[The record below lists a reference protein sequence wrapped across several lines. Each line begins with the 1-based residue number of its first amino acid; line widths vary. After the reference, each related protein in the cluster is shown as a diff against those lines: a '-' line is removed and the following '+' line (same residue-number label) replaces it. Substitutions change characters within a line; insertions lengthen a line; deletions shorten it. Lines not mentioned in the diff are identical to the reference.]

1 MPLKKRYCCR
11 VAAAVVVILFLAY
24 HVIGAQSFSALQV
37 SELESQVT
45 EGEKLTIY
53 GSIDKKLRKENGFD
67 FYLKLANQK
76 EFVSVVLGDDGIS
89 ENLKTGQVVRV
100 TGEVVSFDES
110 PNPGNF
116 NQKFYYQKQ
125 NIYVKLQNATATV
138 CEDKVTMFSALKE
151 ELWEMQQSMTDKIVF
166 YAGEEYGGILSAM
179 VLGED
184 VYVDPELK
192 ELLQKSGIGHLLAIS
207 GLHVSFIGAGLYKIM
222 RKMKIPISMSAV
234 FSGVV
239 LTFYI
244 LMIGGGTSALR
255 AWIMFLLQM
264 GANITGR
271 EYDGKTALAV
281 AALVV
286 LGREPVLL
294 FDAGFLLS
302 FGAVLGIYAIAPA
315 LKIKVPLAIQSILFP
330 IQLYYYYEIC
340 IYSLV
345 WNLFAIPLST
355 IALGSGIIG
364 VILSQISFVPE
375 ILVRI
380 ILGAG
385 KIVIWI
391 YETGSAFVLDLP
403 FSRWVIGQPTFLW
416 MGFYYVM
423 LILCVVFQ
431 LRRKEVGTKKRSR
444 WIFLGKWLPAMAV
457 LLLVVG
463 TKFPSNELKI
473 TMLNVG
479 QGDCFLIQSPEGGNY
494 LVDGGSSSV
503 NKVGQYRIEPYLKQQ
518 GIGKLDYVWVTHG
531 DSDHVNGILELLERK
546 RVGVVIG
553 HLILPP
559 KIYWNENILE
569 LVAVA
574 KTTGTQIHIMSQG
587 QRLEEGEMKV
597 YCLWP
602 AAEEEGLDENQA
614 SIVLSL
620 TYGSFD
626 MLFTGD
632 LEKEAEE
639 AVALYIEDGQ
649 RKNVLPDKYEV
660 LKVGHHGSKNSTSEE
675 FLEKVKPVIGL
686 ISAGENNR
694 YGHPHADTI
703 ERMEKIGCE
712 MYMTQESGMI
722 KISTDGKNV
731 LIDK

>member
-1 MPLKKRYCCR
+1 MKKRYCCQM
-11 VAAAVVVILFLAY
+11 AAAVVVILFLAY
-24 HVIGAQSFSALQV
+24 YVIGAQSFSALQI

-45 EGEKLTIY
+45 EGEIITIK
-53 GSIDKKLRKENGFD
+53 GSIYKKLRKEEGFD
-67 FYLKLANQK
+67 FYLKPNNYEELVY
-76 EFVSVVLGDDGIS
+76 VSMADSSIS
-89 ENLKTGQVVRV
+89 ENLKIGQIVNV
-100 TGEVVSFDES
+100 TGEVMVFDES

-125 NIYVKLQNATATV
+125 NIYVKIQDALVVVYNR
-138 CEDKVTMFSALKE
+138 KIPLFSALKE
-151 ELWEMQQSMTDKIVF
+151 EMWNLQQMLSDQIVF
-166 YAGEEYGGILSAM
+166 YAGERYGGILSAM
-179 VLGED
+179 VVGED
-184 VYVDPELK
+184 VYVDAELK

-207 GLHVSFIGAGLYKIM
+207 GLHVSFIGAGLYKVM
-222 RKMKIPISMSAV
+222 RKMKLPISISAV
-234 FSGVV
+234 FSGVA

-244 LMIGGGTSALR
+244 LMIGGGTSAIR

-286 LGREPVLL
+286 LGGEQVLL

-302 FGAVLGIYAIAPA
+302 FGAVLGIYAISPV

-340 IYSLV
+340 IYSLI

-364 VILSQISFVPE
+364 AMLSQILFVPE
-375 ILVRI
+375 VLISIV
-380 ILGAG
+380 LGAG
-385 KIVIWI
+385 KLVVWF
-391 YETGSAFVLDLP
+391 YEKGSELVLDLP
-403 FSRWVIGQPTFLW
+403 FSRWVIGQPSFLW
-416 MGFYYVM
+416 LGIYYVV
-423 LILCVVFQ
+423 LILCIIFQ
-431 LRRKEVGTKKRSR
+431 LRRKEVEAEKRNR
-444 WIFLGKWLPAMAV
+444 WILLGKWLPAMAA
-457 LLLVVG
+457 LMLVVG
-463 TKFPSNELKI
+463 TRFPSGELNI

-479 QGDCFLIQSPEGGNY
+479 QGDCFLIQSPEGSNY

-503 NKVGQYRIEPYLKQQ
+503 SKVGQYRIEPYLKQQ
-518 GIGKLDYVWVTHG
+518 GIGTLDYVWITHG

-546 RVGVVIG
+546 RVGVEIG

-574 KTTGTQIHIMSQG
+574 QTTGTQIHIMSQG
-587 QRLEEGEMKV
+587 QRLEEGEMQV

-632 LEKEAEE
+632 LEKEAEDT
-639 AVALYIEDGQ
+639 VAEYIEEGQ
-649 RKNVLPDKYEV
+649 RKNILPDKYEV

-675 FLEKVKPVIGL
+675 FLNVVRPEFAF
-686 ISAGENNR
+686 ISAGEGNL
-694 YGHPHADTI
+694 YGHPHQETV
-703 ERMEKIGCE
+703 ER
-712 MYMTQESGMI
+712 
-722 KISTDGKNV
+722 
-731 LIDK
+731 LIDSGCKIYSTQDKGMFKIITNGEDATEK